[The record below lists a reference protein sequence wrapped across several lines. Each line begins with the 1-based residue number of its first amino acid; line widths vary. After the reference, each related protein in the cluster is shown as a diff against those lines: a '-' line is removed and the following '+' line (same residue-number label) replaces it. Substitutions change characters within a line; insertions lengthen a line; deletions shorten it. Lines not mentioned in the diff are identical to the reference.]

1 MFTQTF
7 IIKAVAGVL
16 IALLLSISL
25 YAGYSHIKQIGYREA
40 EVVYQKQIQDY
51 KDSIG
56 KKIDKIETLSTT
68 LVSESRDNNEAVSK
82 DIEDILKK
90 VKGKPLVIVKDGEC
104 TPSKTFS
111 DSIGELNKRANQA
124 IKESQK

>member
-1 MFTQTF
+1 MP
-7 IIKAVAGVL
+7 IALIMRIAGAAL
-16 IALLLSISL
+16 IALAL
-25 YAGYSHIKQIGYREA
+25 YLGYTHVKSIGYEEA
-40 EVVYQKQIQDY
+40 STKYEARIKDY
-51 KDSIG
+51 EDNVAR
-56 KKIDKIETLSTT
+56 KIDSIETLSNT
-68 LVSESRDNNEAVSK
+68 LAIESRENNEIVAR